1 MNNGLTFKKTRIAP
15 TPSGFLHLGNILSF
29 VLTTA
34 LARKTGAKVLLRIDD
49 LDRDRVNRN
58 YVQDIFDTL
67 HFLDIPWDEG
77 PEDFAAYEKEYSQLH
92 RMDIYRQALE
102 QLEKS
107 GDVFACTCPR
117 TKTSHHD
124 GSDDI
129 YTGICRQNGTP
140 LNGENVRWR
149 LHTSVE
155 RGLAIRTLAGTFSG
169 TPGETPGE
177 TPGGTPGGTSMESPG
192 RTPVSSR
199 VNATLPKE
207 MQDFIVRRKDHFPTY
222 QLASVLDDLYY
233 GIDLVVRGEDLW
245 HSTLAQHYLSFS
257 LKRDAFRDIT
267 FYHHPLLTDPQG
279 RKLSKSA
286 GEPSVNYLRQQGWEP
301 ADIYSR
307 IAGMLGKK
315 TTVGS
320 WEELAKALE
329 VV

>member
-1 MNNGLTFKKTRIAP
+1 MGTAIGKFSSLRELNALNRIFTDSMNELPAFKKTRIAP

-34 LARKTGAKVLLRIDD
+34 LARRTGAKILLRIDD

-77 PEDFAAYEKEYSQLH
+77 PRDFAAYEKEYSQLH
-92 RMDIYRQALE
+92 RMEMYRHALE
-102 QLEKS
+102 QLEET
-107 GDVFACTCPR
+107 GHVFACTCPR
-117 TKTSHHD
+117 SRSIHD
-124 GSDDI
+124 NSDDV
-129 YTGICRQNGTP
+129 YTGTCRQNQTP
-140 LNGENVRWR
+140 LNAGNARWR
-149 LHTSVE
+149 LHTTDE
-155 RGLAIRTLAGTFSG
+155 RKLAIKTLAGSL
-169 TPGETPGE
+169 
-177 TPGGTPGGTSMESPG
+177 
-192 RTPVSSR
+192 VK
-199 VNATLPKE
+199 ATLPKE

-233 GIDLVVRGEDLW
+233 GIDLIVRGDDLW

-257 LKRDAFRDIT
+257 LKQDHFRDIT
-267 FYHHPLLTDPQG
+267 FYHHSLLTDSKD

-286 GEPSVNYLRQQGWEP
+286 GDTSIHYLRQQGWKP

-307 IAGMLGKK
+307 IADMLGKK

-320 WEELAKALE
+320 WEGLVKALG
-329 VV
+329 VF